1 MKVLVMNCSPVRNG
15 ATAEIVN
22 IVSDC
27 LKEKYDV
34 RSICIDDFDISFC
47 KGCRNCHNTAKCIQ
61 DDDVVKIIQQY
72 EWQILL
78 YQCLLH
84 IGLTFR
90 DNLRLLLIGAHLGV
104 TLMTLMLP

>member
-34 RSICIDDFDISFC
+34 RSICIDDFDIHLPW
-47 KGCRNCHNTAKCIQ
+47 G
-61 DDDVVKIIQQY
+61 Y
-72 EWQILL
+72 ELFW
-78 YQCLLH
+78 
-84 IGLTFR
+84 R
-90 DNLRLLLIGAHLGV
+90 R
-104 TLMTLMLP
+104 